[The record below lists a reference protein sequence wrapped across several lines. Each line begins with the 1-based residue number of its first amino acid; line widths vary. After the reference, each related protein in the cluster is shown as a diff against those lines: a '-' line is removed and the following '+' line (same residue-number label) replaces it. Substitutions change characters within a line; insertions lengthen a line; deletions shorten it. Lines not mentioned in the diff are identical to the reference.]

1 MKDLSVSDARGVALV
16 TGASRG
22 IGRACARHL
31 AMAGFDLV
39 LCARTVREGMAIEHS
54 ATLARS
60 DTSPLPG
67 SLETVARE
75 VEALG
80 RRALAVKMD
89 LNEKPDLANAVAET
103 LETFGRIDVLVNN
116 GRYMGPGYVDP
127 FLALPVEL
135 FERHLACNVTAPF
148 YLTQLVTR
156 PMARQGGGRIINLT
170 SWVAW
175 AEPGA
180 PPGQGG
186 TGIAYPVS
194 KAALHRL
201 APGLAKEL
209 RPLNIAIL
217 NLDPGRV
224 TTERFA
230 ADMAAHGFRT
240 EGRLSMDVPAAACV
254 YLATCDSPLDYTGQT
269 VNAEQLVREQGLLM

>member
-1 MKDLSVSDARGVALV
+1 MSDARGVALV

-54 ATLARS
+54 ATVARS

-80 RRALAVKMD
+80 RRALAVKID
-89 LNEKPDLANAVAET
+89 LNEKRDLENAVAET

-127 FLALPVEL
+127 FLDLPVEL

-170 SWVAW
+170 SWVA
-175 AEPGA
+175 
-180 PPGQGG
+180 
-186 TGIAYPVS
+186 
-194 KAALHRL
+194 
-201 APGLAKEL
+201 
-209 RPLNIAIL
+209 
-217 NLDPGRV
+217 
-224 TTERFA
+224 
-230 ADMAAHGFRT
+230 
-240 EGRLSMDVPAAACV
+240 
-254 YLATCDSPLDYTGQT
+254 
-269 VNAEQLVREQGLLM
+269 